1 MKFLFGYY
9 VIYLSMNGAVISSFL
24 QHTMEEPRKVLGAQY
39 KGRCKDK
46 AQEVNFLAL
55 SLSFMLSA
63 KHTNILKSFV

>member
-1 MKFLFGYY
+1 
-9 VIYLSMNGAVISSFL
+9 MNGAVISSFL
-24 QHTMEEPRKVLGAQY
+24 HHTMEEPRKVLGAQH

-63 KHTNILKSFV
+63 KQGTANTNILKSFV